1 MVGGREPILSIG
13 KSILNLSVRG
23 EHGSHQ
29 KRICP
34 VRLKRGFL
42 VLLISACIRRVPRM
56 VIALSFNLPE
66 SPSWHSSSSFP
77 DTHST
82 PGPRQSRSLTSPLD
96 YPAGKEWWPQWGRER
111 CSGLR
116 RQGPPPARQSTVK
129 PYQCFDVND
138 HQVKT
143 PLSQFFLF
151 LAIKFLIRTYVLQS
165 IINRDHALCH

>member
-1 MVGGREPILSIG
+1 MAVLLSERSVDNPRPRSGRSLIQLSTCEWAGEVSPGRGPVEKSVLSGADHDGGGEGAHLINRQKHPQ
-13 KSILNLSVRG
+13 LSVRG

-82 PGPRQSRSLTSPLD
+82 PGPRQSWSLTSPLD
-96 YPAGKEWWPQWGRER
+96 YPAGKE
-111 CSGLR
+111 
-116 RQGPPPARQSTVK
+116 
-129 PYQCFDVND
+129 
-138 HQVKT
+138 
-143 PLSQFFLF
+143 
-151 LAIKFLIRTYVLQS
+151 
-165 IINRDHALCH
+165 